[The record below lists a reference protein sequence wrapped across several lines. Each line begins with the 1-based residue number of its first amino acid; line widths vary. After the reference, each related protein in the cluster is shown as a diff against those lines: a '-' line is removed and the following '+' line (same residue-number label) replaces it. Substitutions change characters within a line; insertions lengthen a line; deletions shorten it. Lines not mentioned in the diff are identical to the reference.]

1 MSGEAPVVTLVGNEA
16 SRLIVALERLAAPD
30 APPFTL
36 VGGLAVLARL
46 ARPYRVTTDLDAVT
60 LGPERDDFL
69 EVIMGPGVRPG
80 TGAGE
85 ENRLYID
92 DVKVDIIAT
101 GVIDLEGFDL
111 LPEKQA
117 LFALAHHWA
126 MTTSTLLSIADDTGA
141 MATCLVATPA
151 ALVAM
156 KLHALQD
163 RRAERPEKI
172 VSDSRDLYFLLESF
186 DRDGSIGGAIAAAL
200 DPLSSLVLKAAQR
213 ELVDGAVRF
222 ERAMLVYSQATP
234 TTVCRRP
241 RLRRAALDRRSR
253 GSIVHWIRCSVRPL
267 AGAHDPLDGLAALV
281 VTRMERPE

>member
-1 MSGEAPVVTLVGNEA
+1 VSGESHAVTLVGNEA

-69 EVIMGPGVRPG
+69 EIIIGPGVRPG
-80 TGAGE
+80 SGAAE
-85 ENRLYID
+85 RNRLYID

-101 GVIDLEGFDL
+101 GDIDLEGFDL

-141 MATCLVATPA
+141 VATCLVATPA

-163 RRAERPEKI
+163 RRAGRPEKI
-172 VSDSRDLYFLLESF
+172 ASDCRDLYFLLESF
-186 DRDGSIGGAIAAAL
+186 DRDGTIGAAITAAPA
-200 DPLSSLVLKAAQR
+200 PLPSLVVNAMRR
-213 ELVDGAVRF
+213 ELVEGAVRL
-222 ERAMLVYSQATP
+222 ERSMSVYSQATP
-234 TTVCRRP
+234 QPPFADDLIFVAQ
-241 RLRRAALDRRSR
+241 RLIASL
-253 GSIVHWIRCSVRPL
+253 
-267 AGAHDPLDGLAALV
+267 
-281 VTRMERPE
+281 EEE